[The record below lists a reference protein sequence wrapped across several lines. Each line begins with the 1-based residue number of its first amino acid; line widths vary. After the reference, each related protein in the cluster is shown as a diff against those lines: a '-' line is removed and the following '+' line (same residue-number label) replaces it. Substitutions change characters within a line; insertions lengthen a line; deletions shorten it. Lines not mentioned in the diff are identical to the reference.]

1 MSRDP
6 NVASNAL
13 EEDNQ
18 IEGRETVSLES
29 KDVIIE

>member
-6 NVASNAL
+6 NVASSAL

-18 IEGRETVSLES
+18 IVGRETVSLES